1 MATQSWRLRI
11 LIAIRRKKGQSET
24 SNWSRGF
31 LTHSLLN
38 KLHKKA
44 LVILFL
50 FSPDQGG
57 VKRYMNCWTK
67 AEKQSAHILVP
78 TEARRINKAKEKHI
92 QQSKERSNM
101 SSNLF
106 CYYWNR
112 EFRTYTKWW
121 GCLQVINLY
130 QLSQFYNQTFAFPI
144 YNLFRSI
151 KINSACSRCKSE
163 IFILLLSFKNKHS
176 NKLQVTLRARKFR
189 LIKLSVICGSLRAQ
203 NSAFP

>member
-1 MATQSWRLRI
+1 MW
-11 LIAIRRKKGQSET
+11 KGTWTVGQKPRNNQRST
-24 SNWSRGF
+24 LWS
-31 LTHSLLN
+31 
-38 KLHKKA
+38 
-44 LVILFL
+44 
-50 FSPDQGG
+50 Q
-57 VKRYMNCWTK
+57 
-67 AEKQSAHILVP
+67 
-78 TEARRINKAKEKHI
+78 ARRINKAAAKQKHI

-121 GCLQVINLY
+121 DCLQVINLY

-189 LIKLSVICGSLRAQ
+189 LTKLSVICGSLRAQ